1 MLILDPA
8 MLIALAAII
17 SSLSALVW
25 AVRRRP

>member
-1 MLILDPA
+1 MLILDPT
-8 MLIALAAII
+8 MLIAVAAII